1 MNERNENAV
10 RTILFET
17 ERLTVGSFIPEDAND
32 LADILTDPEVT
43 FFEPYLTFTREK
55 CVQEAVHLSKSNE
68 FYAVLQNG
76 TVIGKIYFSKQQADT
91 YTLGYTFGAAYQGKG
106 FAAESIGGF
115 LEYAF
120 SEWNVRRVIAEID
133 VRNSNSVKLAERIG
147 MRREA
152 EHKAL
157 YPDKHIPARYHDFYI
172 YAILKQEYIRKD
184 KKIIKTKN
192 PSLTPEEMRAVKFYE
207 GDITE
212 NDRDDSFWG
221 DARAYITLNALLY
234 DNLATEYV
242 RSHEGKRLNPAI
254 SANSP
259 RLVRLYAALL
269 SAAEKGV
276 QTADTI
282 CYRVERADDFEVCL
296 ERGMTNAFTSTSR
309 SGFLPAYGDKQ
320 KIVLLCYHA
329 PAGTPLII
337 FSNLLNQY
345 LKSNEDEILL
355 PPFLRFDA
363 EKRPLTDADCC
374 IFDQNDAPPI
384 AAYDLYIL
392 PKQHISLCTEH
403 AAALPDIYPTVAKLY
418 AQIQQNIPED
428 HLNPDDRAAYL
439 QYKRALRCCFKHS
452 DPPTT
457 IL

>member
-1 MNERNENAV
+1 M

-32 LADILTDPEVT
+32 LAVILTDPEVT
-43 FFEPYLTFTREK
+43 FFEPYPTFTREK

-106 FAAESIGGF
+106 FATESIGGF

-133 VRNSNSVKLAERIG
+133 ARNSKSVKLAERIG

-157 YPDKHIPARYHDFYI
+157 YPDKHIPACYHDFYI

-192 PSLTPEEMRAVKFYE
+192 LSLTPEEMRAIKFYE
-207 GDITE
+207 GDIAE

-221 DARAYITLNALLY
+221 DARAYVTLNALLY

-242 RSHEGKRLNPAI
+242 RIHEGKRLNPAI

-276 QTADTI
+276 QKADTI

-309 SGFLPAYGDKQ
+309 SG
-320 KIVLLCYHA
+320 V
-329 PAGTPLII
+329 
-337 FSNLLNQY
+337 
-345 LKSNEDEILL
+345 
-355 PPFLRFDA
+355 R
-363 EKRPLTDADCC
+363 
-374 IFDQNDAPPI
+374 
-384 AAYDLYIL
+384 
-392 PKQHISLCTEH
+392 
-403 AAALPDIYPTVAKLY
+403 
-418 AQIQQNIPED
+418 
-428 HLNPDDRAAYL
+428 RA
-439 QYKRALRCCFKHS
+439 
-452 DPPTT
+452 
-457 IL
+457 